1 MKQKGFF
8 LLMIGLAVFIGFIIF
23 SFVVINKPQPL
34 EVQGEVDAKTIKVA
48 SKLVGRIS
56 NLTVHKGD
64 TVRQGQLLYT
74 FSSPEL
80 DAKMTQASAA
90 LLGAEAQNSKA
101 MNGAQSEDIQ
111 AAYDMYQKALTGAE
125 LARKTFERV
134 NSLYKDG
141 VVPAQKKDEAE
152 AQYQAA
158 MQTANAA
165 KATWQKARNGART
178 EDKMASGAM
187 VKNARG
193 MIQEVNSYKK
203 ETSIYAPLNAEVA
216 DIIAEEGELVSAG
229 YPVVTLVDLEDTW
242 VVFNLREDL
251 LADISAGSVINARFP
266 ALKNRLVPLKVTYIK
281 VLGQFATWN
290 ATKTSGDFDMKTFEV
305 HAVPVNAV
313 RGLRPGMS
321 AVVNWNDVR
330 NKKS

>member
-1 MKQKGFF
+1 MKQKGSL
-8 LLMIGLAVFIGFIIF
+8 LLMLGLAVFIGFIIF

-101 MNGAQSEDIQ
+101 INGAQSEDIQ

-165 KATWQKARNGART
+165 KATWQKARNGARS
-178 EDKMASGAM
+178 EDKMASGAL
-187 VKNARG
+187 VKNAKG

-229 YPVVTLVDLEDTW
+229 YPVVTLVDLEDIW

-281 VLGQFATWN
+281 VLGQFANWN

-321 AVVNWNDVR
+321 AVVNWHDVR

>member
-56 NLTVHKGD
+56 SLTVHKGD

-101 MNGAQSEDIQ
+101 INGAQSEDIQ

-229 YPVVTLVDLEDTW
+229 YPVVTLVDLEDIW

>member
-229 YPVVTLVDLEDTW
+229 YPVVTLVDLEDIW

>member
-1 MKQKGFF
+1 MKQKGSL
-8 LLMIGLAVFIGFIIF
+8 LLMLGLAVFIGFIIF

-203 ETSIYAPLNAEVA
+203 ETSIYAPLNAEVV

-229 YPVVTLVDLEDTW
+229 YPVVTLVDLEDIW

-251 LADISAGSVINARFP
+251 LADISAGSVMNARFP

-321 AVVNWNDVR
+321 AVVNWHDVR

>member
-203 ETSIYAPLNAEVA
+203 ETSIYAPLSAEVA

-229 YPVVTLVDLEDTW
+229 YPVVTLVDLEDIW